1 MNGTLVWLAEGIE
14 VASENPVENLVLRG
28 TREPYPFWNIVLNYK
43 LYYIISFSSLSNL
56 IKWIKG

>member
-43 LYYIISFSSLSNL
+43 LY
-56 IKWIKG
+56 

>member
-28 TREPYPFWNIVLNYK
+28 TREQYPFWNIVLTMNYINLTL
-43 LYYIISFSSLSNL
+43 LYLYLDFQT
-56 IKWIKG
+56 W